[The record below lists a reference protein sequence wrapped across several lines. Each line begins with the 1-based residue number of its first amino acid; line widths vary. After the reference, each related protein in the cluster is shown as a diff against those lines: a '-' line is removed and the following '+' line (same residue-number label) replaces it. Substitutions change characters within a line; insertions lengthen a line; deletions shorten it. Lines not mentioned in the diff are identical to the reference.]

1 MNSKNDNIDNKN
13 YEVKFETIV
22 SSLFRSQVRKA
33 LLTWLVCFV
42 FVISDSSVV
51 PVTISVE
58 QIGNNRKETFYVRN
72 MFFSLE
78 VLPCVNVITSF

>member
-1 MNSKNDNIDNKN
+1 
-13 YEVKFETIV
+13 
-22 SSLFRSQVRKA
+22 
-33 LLTWLVCFV
+33 LTWLVCFV